1 MFILLCRV
9 LVVILDL
16 ACNLLYPA
24 YETLFLL
31 AKFRKKE
38 TYTASFTH
46 LAIYWIFYSV
56 IYYLQRGIYFFP
68 FSYEIRVI
76 VTLLMAHPK
85 I

>member
-1 MFILLCRV
+1 MLV
-9 LVVILDL
+9 LFLDL
-16 ACNLLYPA
+16 ACNFLYPA
-24 YETLFLL
+24 YETLFML

-38 TYTASFTH
+38 TYSTNFTH
-46 LAIYWIFYSV
+46 LTTYWIFYSV
-56 IYYLQRGIYFFP
+56 LYYLQKAIYFFP